1 MASRIILDPETL
13 LAQAGEMQNLTAEYE
28 ALFSKVTGTLN
39 DTNNHWSELL
49 AHNFAGKIS
58 SAQQSF
64 ASITELLS
72 SGAVAAKHSATTM
85 QSVDQSLFKV
95 FGGEAGE
102 GISSGQVQGV
112 IDVIEDYRKAEK
124 TSKKVKAK
132 SKKKKDSFLDSL
144 KADVAGVSKAIIK
157 KGKKTVSKI
166 KKSYDEKGFVYK
178 ALQYGKAAVK
188 VGEGVVKIAG
198 AVALVAGSG
207 GAALPVATCLALS
220 ACNDVY
226 NAMMDAT
233 YTYTGDFNKIGNT
246 NLLKEFLVKQGRE
259 TGEALFGDKKLGE
272 TMGNW
277 VYTGLDIVSFLN
289 GVDQLGK
296 SFGKFQTAITGTAG
310 TSKVWGEIHMK
321 DVIENTHKL
330 YKKDGIIKTVLRIDP
345 TSVGNFGYDVVTGA
359 MKAIQSAGKLG
370 SKMAK
375 QLLPNGSVVT
385 LKGATKKLMTIGIEV
400 EMEGDEKTYDY
411 IAIPY
416 PEGYIDS
423 ETMFLFMQEDIE
435 NVSFVGFV
443 DAQLQVFRTA
453 LEETDEN
460 DE

>member
-72 SGAVAAKHSATTM
+72 SGAVAAKNSATTM

-144 KADVAGVSKAIIK
+144 KADLAGVSKTVIK
-157 KGKKTVSKI
+157 KGKKTVAKI

-207 GAALPVATCLALS
+207 GAALPVAACITLS
-220 ACNDVY
+220 ACNDIY
-226 NAMMDAT
+226 NGMMDAT
-233 YTYTGDFNKIGNT
+233 YTYTGDYNKVGNT
-246 NLLKEFLVKQGRE
+246 NALKDFLVKKGGE
-259 TGEALFGDKKLGE
+259 TGEILFGDEKLGE
-272 TMGNW
+272 KMGSW
-277 VYTGLDIVSFLN
+277 AYTGLDVVSFLN
-289 GVDQLGK
+289 GVDKLGK
-296 SFGKFQTAITGTAG
+296 SFGKLQTITSGTAE
-310 TSKVWGEIHMK
+310 TSKVWGEIHMD
-321 DVIENTHKL
+321 DVIDNDLKYL
-330 YKKDGIIKTVLRIDP
+330 SKDGIIKTILNIDP
-345 TSVGNFGYDVVTGA
+345 NSVANFGYDVVTGTI
-359 MKAIQSAGKLG
+359 KSIKSAGKLG
-370 SKMAK
+370 
-375 QLLPNGSVVT
+375 N
-385 LKGATKKLMTIGIEV
+385 TIA
-400 EMEGDEKTYDY
+400 DL
-411 IAIPY
+411 A
-416 PEGYIDS
+416 
-423 ETMFLFMQEDIE
+423 
-435 NVSFVGFV
+435 VG
-443 DAQLQVFRTA
+443 
-453 LEETDEN
+453 
-460 DE
+460 

>member
-72 SGAVAAKHSATTM
+72 SGAVAAKNSATTM

-102 GISSGQVQGV
+102 RISSGQVQGV

-144 KADVAGVSKAIIK
+144 KADLVGVSKTVIK
-157 KGKKTVSKI
+157 KGKKTVAKI

-198 AVALVAGSG
+198 AVALVA
-207 GAALPVATCLALS
+207 S
-220 ACNDVY
+220 AGNDVY

-370 SKMAK
+370 S
-375 QLLPNGSVVT
+375 
-385 LKGATKKLMTIGIEV
+385 TIA
-400 EMEGDEKTYDY
+400 D
-411 IAIPY
+411 
-416 PEGYIDS
+416 
-423 ETMFLFMQEDIE
+423 L
-435 NVSFVGFV
+435 SFG
-443 DAQLQVFRTA
+443 
-453 LEETDEN
+453 
-460 DE
+460 

>member
-1 MASRIILDPETL
+1 
-13 LAQAGEMQNLTAEYE
+13 MQNLTAEYE

-72 SGAVAAKHSATTM
+72 SGAVAAKNSATTM

-102 GISSGQVQGV
+102 RISSGQVQGV

-132 SKKKKDSFLDSL
+132 VKEKDSFLDSL
-144 KADVAGVSKAIIK
+144 KADLVGVSKTVIK
-157 KGKKTVSKI
+157 KGKKTVAKI

-220 ACNDVY
+220 AGNDVY

-370 SKMAK
+370 S
-375 QLLPNGSVVT
+375 
-385 LKGATKKLMTIGIEV
+385 TIA
-400 EMEGDEKTYDY
+400 D
-411 IAIPY
+411 
-416 PEGYIDS
+416 
-423 ETMFLFMQEDIE
+423 L
-435 NVSFVGFV
+435 SFG
-443 DAQLQVFRTA
+443 
-453 LEETDEN
+453 
-460 DE
+460 